1 MAVLAGSACRV
12 PPARSQPAS
21 LGVSTLA
28 VAWKQVAVGQMGS
41 ALYEIVPGFVAA
53 TVAIVV
59 VSLLGRAPGA
69 AIATR
74 HAQVRETLAEQGY

>member
-1 MAVLAGSACRV
+1 
-12 PPARSQPAS
+12 
-21 LGVSTLA
+21 
-28 VAWKQVAVGQMGS
+28 MGS
-41 ALYEIVPGFVAA
+41 ALYEIVPGFIAA
-53 TVAIVV
+53 TVAIVA